1 MAARQRQAKAPKT
14 PKQMVMARTL
24 PDADDPRNGLEQ
36 QFDHADEAFEDGRPI
51 RFYATVLF
59 EVTEKNLSAKGKPP
73 TITVVADVVE
83 APLDDA
89 EQKEIQE
96 IQEKHRLARA
106 RRDGAQDTL
115 PERPEPSVLRSLPSG
130 AEPAEVLAEPANLRQ
145 DG

>member
-1 MAARQRQAKAPKT
+1 ML
-14 PKQMVMARTL
+14 RTL

-36 QFDHADEAFEDGRPI
+36 QYDHADEAFEDGRPI

-83 APLDDA
+83 APPDEV

-96 IQEKHRLARA
+96 VQERHRLARA
-106 RRDGAQDTL
+106 RREGSQDTL
-115 PERPEPSVLRSLPSG
+115 PERPEPSVLRALPSG
-130 AEPAEVLAEPANLRQ
+130 ADAAEVLAEPVNLRQ